1 MSRKEQEEWVPTDH
15 HIYHPAARS
24 SARPSR
30 RGHIKEESILEML
43 AEEEIAASVQD
54 PPWTPLVKSEDAP
67 TRKRKKES
75 AADIAD
81 NKKRRLMKTA
91 NKFTDNA
98 REKETLKWHR
108 NCRGLEN
115 LHARKFRRLL
125 EGFMWWN
132 EKKSVVPPAD
142 ALTNDNMKMFFV
154 KCWEDGS
161 RPNVEQGRK
170 WLNHALTKNGQPPL
184 NKWNRQ
190 YYHETLDMLKGL
202 SKEVEWREH
211 VPKSTAAFDLIAT

>member
-1 MSRKEQEEWVPTDH
+1 MARKEQEKWLPTDH

-24 SARPSR
+24 SS
-30 RGHIKEESILEML
+30 HVKEESILEML
-43 AEEEIAASVQD
+43 AEEEIAASVRD
-54 PPWTPLVKSEDAP
+54 PPWTPLVKAEDAP

-91 NKFTDNA
+91 NKFTDKA